1 MKSSVCFLFIYCNPH
16 DHPPNL
22 TLLLSPMQFHSHFF
36 STSGFNVGTE
46 KKKKKERTRVIQGTA
61 EQANG
66 LQEHPKLYYTTR
78 YFDRT
83 LSSVETRG
91 LSVF

>member
-1 MKSSVCFLFIYCNPH
+1 MKSSVYFFFIYCNPH

-22 TLLLSPMQFHSHFF
+22 TLLLSPMQFHSLSLFF
-36 STSGFNVGTE
+36 FTSGFNVGTE
-46 KKKKKERTRVIQGTA
+46 KKKRTRVIQGTA

-66 LQEHPKLYYTTR
+66 LQEHPKLYYATR
-78 YFDRT
+78 CFDRT

>member
-46 KKKKKERTRVIQGTA
+46 KKKKKKKELELFKAQQSRLTDCKNTQSSIIQLGILI
-61 EQANG
+61 G
-66 LQEHPKLYYTTR
+66 LYHQ
-78 YFDRT
+78 
-83 LSSVETRG
+83 
-91 LSVF
+91 